1 MPGVWRPMSRS
12 MRRTVLTLA
21 LVASLDLAGCSQA
34 SAPPAN
40 APAQSLPQ
48 AGVEY
53 GVIASLR
60 PVARPIGGPGA
71 SILAAVGMGGAA
83 GAQAAV
89 PAETEFVIRADDGR
103 TLSVMQP
110 NDQDFHAGE
119 RVALSRGART
129 RIVRLG
135 SPES

>member
-1 MPGVWRPMSRS
+1 
-12 MRRTVLTLA
+12 MRRTVLATA
-21 LVASLDLAGCSQA
+21 LFASLDLAGCTPA

-40 APAQSLPQ
+40 APAQLLPQ
-48 AGVEY
+48 TGMEY

-60 PVARPIGGPGA
+60 PVARPIGGPGT

-89 PAETEFVIRADDGR
+89 PAETEFVIRSDDGR
-103 TLSVMQP
+103 TLSVMQS
-110 NDQDFHAGE
+110 NDQNFHAGE

-129 RIVRLG
+129 RVVRPAPPG
-135 SPES
+135 S